1 MFGNAHTHSSSKKPS
16 MLRLSELFRDQGFG
30 FRVARCAACAA
41 RLLVQ
46 KKRRAGNDP
55 FVLHS
60 PADRHVQLGL
70 RARAKAAKW
79 QTWNQESPSGCS
91 STYQKTCTAWGNI
104 PPELHTSLQLA
115 THARLLQLLSSV
127 HLPLLV
133 GICSKV
139 VLHSKKKWAGS
150 FCKLIPDAASSIQLE
165 GTPTWTPKYRDAH
178 HRDPKTRLL
187 LHQVLTST

>member
-1 MFGNAHTHSSSKKPS
+1 MSKGYWGSLLRTIWEFPQVPLLGMIPPQALHRDPLMFGDAHTHSSSKKPS
-16 MLRLSELFRDQGFG
+16 MLRLSELFRDQGFR

-79 QTWNQESPSGCS
+79 QTWNQESPFRCS

-115 THARLLQLLSSV
+115 THAGLL
-127 HLPLLV
+127 
-133 GICSKV
+133 
-139 VLHSKKKWAGS
+139 
-150 FCKLIPDAASSIQLE
+150 
-165 GTPTWTPKYRDAH
+165 
-178 HRDPKTRLL
+178 
-187 LHQVLTST
+187 